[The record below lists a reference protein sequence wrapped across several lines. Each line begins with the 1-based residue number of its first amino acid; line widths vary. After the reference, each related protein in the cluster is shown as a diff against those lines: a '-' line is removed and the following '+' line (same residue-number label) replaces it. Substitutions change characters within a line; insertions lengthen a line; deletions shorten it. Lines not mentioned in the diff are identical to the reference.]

1 MWKRFKAGTHAI
13 ELTKAGSESLERL
26 ADSVRRAFLL
36 LGDWRNLVV
45 DGLNSAVVGWQP
57 FAYPVGM
64 ALSDVVGATI
74 TLPANGGAIAV
85 PMLISGPMRITG
97 LSFYSQDAAGARS
110 MEWGLYQQL
119 DSVPASNEKDAESAL
134 TVIGTF
140 SVNPSAV
147 GAKYSAL
154 TNSERVM
161 PGLYWLVLRNTHAAN
176 TFGVGSVAYGT
187 ATISNTNMANT
198 LATALGL
205 SLDLSTASGWTVS
218 VGGVPVVVLRG
229 EVLGHGG
236 VY

>member
-45 DGLNSAVVGWQP
+45 DGLNSAIVGWQP

-64 ALSDVVGATI
+64 ALSDAVGATI

-85 PMLISGPMRITG
+85 PMLISAPMRITG
-97 LSFYSQDAAGARS
+97 LSYYAQDAAGARS

-119 DSVPASNEKDAESAL
+119 DSEPASKEKDAESAL
-134 TVIGTF
+134 TVVTQF
-140 SVNPSAV
+140 SINPSTV
-147 GAKYSAL
+147 GAQYSAL

-161 PGLYWLVLRNTHAAN
+161 PGFYWLVIRNTHAAN
-176 TFGVGSVAYGT
+176 TLGLGAVVYGA
-187 ATISNTNMANT
+187 ATLSNTNMTQT

-205 SLDLSTASGWTVS
+205 SLDLNTGSGWVKA
-218 VGGVPVVVLRG
+218 GNIPVVALRG